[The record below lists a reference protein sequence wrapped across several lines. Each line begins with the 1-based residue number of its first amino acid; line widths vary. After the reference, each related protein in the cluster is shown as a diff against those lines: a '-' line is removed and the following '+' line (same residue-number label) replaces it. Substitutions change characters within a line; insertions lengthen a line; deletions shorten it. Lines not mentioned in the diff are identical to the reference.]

1 MDAHENVDRY
11 KNENLREHF
20 DSQVAEAERAVM
32 DLDKSVS
39 SLPPVNEK
47 GESPCMQAKDYYA
60 QKEEREDR
68 VRRIQILF
76 REYVPVIERE
86 MDRALENLS
95 RIHAAE
101 SSLHSEGPRQELSQG
116 ESAARNE
123 YRRLVSQRERA
134 IITIERMAM
143 ALSAAS
149 RKRWPLGVPR
159 EGPPSWGGQESP
171 GMPATTGVG
180 GRNLLSPPNL
190 SNEIAAL
197 QSIHAQR
204 EDLRP
209 GVPRENRSRYGSA
222 IVPDAFKS
230 AATGAYDSSSP
241 DSLLGW
247 SQ

>member
-1 MDAHENVDRY
+1 MDAHENADRY

-68 VRRIQILF
+68 VRRILVLF

-143 ALSAAS
+143 ALSDAS
-149 RKRWPLGVPR
+149 RKRWPLGAPR
-159 EGPPSWGGQESP
+159 ERPPSWTGQESP
-171 GMPATTGVG
+171 RMPATVGVG
-180 GRNLLSPPNL
+180 GRNLPSPPDL
-190 SNEIAAL
+190 SDEITAL
-197 QSIHAQR
+197 QSLAVQR
-204 EDLRP
+204 EDLQKD
-209 GVPRENRSRYGSA
+209 VPRESPARSGSA
-222 IVPDAFKS
+222 FALETFKS
-230 AATGAYDSSSP
+230 SASDALDGSSL
-241 DSLLGW
+241 DSLIGW
-247 SQ
+247 SE